1 MNLSLNLTLR
11 GQMGTFLVFWWF
23 VYNYV
28 WPIFARIAKER
39 QQRIAEGLSVAD
51 KAKHTLF
58 AAEEESADLI
68 AAAREQASDILAR
81 AQKQADQLVE
91 EARGQAKHAG
101 TLEIT
106 RAREQIEQEKL
117 HIVGDLRK
125 QLAALVIEG
134 AEQVLGREVKA
145 SDHDALLREL
155 SEKL

>member
-1 MNLSLNLTLR
+1 MNLNLTLI

-23 VYNYV
+23 VHKYV

-39 QQRIAEGLSVAD
+39 QQKIAEGLSVAD

-58 AAEEESADLI
+58 AAEEESAELLSQ
-68 AAAREQASDILAR
+68 ARTQAGDILSR
-81 AQKQADQLVE
+81 AHKQADQMIE
-91 EARGQAKHAG
+91 EARQQAKETGA
-101 TLEIT
+101 LELS

-117 HIVGDLRK
+117 RVVGDLRK
-125 QLAALVIEG
+125 QLATLVIEG
-134 AEQVLGREVKA
+134 AQQVVSREIKA

>member
-1 MNLSLNLTLR
+1 MNLNLNLTLI

-58 AAEEESADLI
+58 VAEEESADLI
-68 AAAREQASDILAR
+68 AAAREQAGDILTR

-91 EARGQAKHAG
+91 EARQQAKDAG
-101 TLEIT
+101 ALELS

-117 HIVGDLRK
+117 RVIGDLRK

-134 AEQVLGREVKA
+134 AQQVVGREVKA